1 VGHTQASDGN
11 PLRAFLAREL
21 PAGEPFSGVA
31 GELLEAEGGDRIE
44 PRGAQRRVQPE
55 ADPHGRGDRER
66 DERRG
71 DRDHGGPAREEMDEF
86 KSGLYYLAKKRP
98 DLELVPVY
106 LEYTKV
112 VRALEQVRDE
122 HSAMDKTSPQMIR
135 NSLERRWDVEDI
147 SRIGWKEVDIRK
159 VTDGYE
165 VEAAY
170 DAEEPFAANLYLLV
184 KFDKL
189 VTIQQ

>member
-1 VGHTQASDGN
+1 MKQ
-11 PLRAFLAREL
+11 RQ
-21 PAGEPFSGVA
+21 
-31 GELLEAEGGDRIE
+31 
-44 PRGAQRRVQPE
+44 RGATFLGIVVILLILGC
-55 ADPHGRGDRER
+55 A
-66 DERRG
+66 
-71 DRDHGGPAREEMDEF
+71 
-86 KSGLYYLAKKRP
+86 LYAGIR
-98 DLELVPVY
+98 LVPVY
-106 LEYTKV
+106 LEYSKV

-147 SRIGWKEVDIRK
+147 SRIGWKEIDIRK
-159 VTDGYE
+159 VNDGYE

-184 KFDKL
+184 KFDKI